1 MHSERVEFEGASGQ
15 MLAGRLDSPK
25 GRLRGQALF
34 AHCFTCGKDSLAA
47 YRVSRALA
55 RQGIAVFRFDFTGLG
70 DSSGDFANT
79 NFSSNI
85 ADLVAAAIHL
95 RGMGRPP
102 DLLVGHSLGGSAVL
116 AAAHQ
121 LPEVRAVATIA
132 APSDP
137 AHVAGLLPKNLLQ
150 VGPDQPVEVELGGR
164 TFRIQ
169 RQFLD
174 DAAEHQLL
182 RQISTLGRAL
192 LVLHSPSDEV
202 VEIAHATRI
211 FVAAAH
217 PKSFVSLDGAD
228 HLLAK
233 KGEAIYAAEVIAAW
247 SSRYFARNPASP
259 QDTPRV
265 P

>member
-1 MHSERVEFEGASGQ
+1 MHSERMEFEGASGQ
-15 MLAGRLDSPK
+15 LLVGRLDSPE

-55 RQGIAVFRFDFTGLG
+55 RRGVAVFRFDFTGLG
-70 DSSGDFANT
+70 DSGGDFGNT

-85 ADLVAAAIHL
+85 ADLVAAATHL

-137 AHVAGLLPKNLLQ
+137 AHVAGLLPKNFLQ
-150 VGPDQPVEVELGGR
+150 MGSDPHVEVELGGR
-164 TFRIQ
+164 KFRIQ
-169 RQFLD
+169 RQFLA
-174 DAAEHQLL
+174 DAAEYQLG
-182 RQISTLGRAL
+182 RMIGTLGRAL
-192 LVLHSPSDEV
+192 LVLHSPADEV
-202 VEIAHATRI
+202 VEISHATRI

-217 PKSFVSLDGAD
+217 PKSFVALDGAG

-233 KGEAIYAAEVIAAW
+233 RDEASYAAEVVAAW
-247 SSRYFARNPASP
+247 SSRYLHR
-259 QDTPRV
+259 RLG
-265 P
+265 